1 MYLSYKAALGWQAF
15 VGSRDSA
22 LVFDSTSR
30 ETFLADILQNR
41 KEREMALELKTK
53 CEKCGVMLATE
64 RSGIHLQLRMH
75 ILRDLRRANECC
87 LSKVRR

>member
-1 MYLSYKAALGWQAF
+1 
-15 VGSRDSA
+15 
-22 LVFDSTSR
+22 
-30 ETFLADILQNR
+30 
-41 KEREMALELKTK
+41 MALELKTN

-75 ILRDLRRANECC
+75 TLRDLRRANECC